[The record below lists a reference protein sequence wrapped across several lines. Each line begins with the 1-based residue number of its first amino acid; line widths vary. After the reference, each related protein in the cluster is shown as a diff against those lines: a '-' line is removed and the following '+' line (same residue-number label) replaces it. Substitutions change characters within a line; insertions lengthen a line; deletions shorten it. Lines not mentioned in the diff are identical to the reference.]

1 MVLGNMVKSVVLYN
15 LLSNARIFLL
25 VKMVSFIGQSRD
37 HISDLYRKISGLR
50 WVRVRSNQC
59 RII

>member
-37 HISDLYRKISGLR
+37 HISDLYRKSVLR